1 MHSLA
6 VKRELGSFGHETEP
20 TKQQPPSEKPELHGV
35 EVDLLEE
42 RMRLSKR
49 KREGELR
56 RGGAWGRAAHML
68 HGIALTNER
77 RREPRE
83 SRSRVSVC
91 S

>member
-49 KREGELR
+49 KREAYSAAAERVGELR
-56 RGGAWGRAAHML
+56 TCF
-68 HGIALTNER
+68 IASLRPSEQEKWR
-77 RREPRE
+77 
-83 SRSRVSVC
+83 
-91 S
+91 